1 MKFSAKEQYG
11 LRAMVEFAR
20 RYGEGPIPL
29 HTVAQ
34 AQAISLAYLE
44 HVVVPLRE
52 AGLLQ
57 SARGAYGGYQ
67 LARAPQ
73 TITIGEVI
81 RALEGAVVSLDC
93 VSDASDAPCVRGQGT
108 CAARKVWEKVHQK
121 LAEALDATTLSDLC

>member
-20 RYGEGPIPL
+20 RYGEGPISL
-29 HTVAQ
+29 QTVAQ

-44 HVVVPLRE
+44 HIVVPLRK

-67 LARAPQ
+67 LTRTPQ
-73 TITIGEVI
+73 TITTGEVI
-81 RALEGAVVSLDC
+81 RVLEGAVVTLDC
-93 VSDASDAPCVRGQGT
+93 VSDVSNAPCMRGQGT

-121 LAEALDATTLSDLC
+121 LTEALDTTTLSDLC